1 MTKVAIEDAGLVEQ
15 IRQYLGANGVEIPEN
30 VPIAVQL
37 PGSAKAPQRCM
48 SGSGLMTSGGRF
60 FPGYDAKLKAAL
72 YAIVRGKPEGI
83 PVELQEN
90 GPMYRP
96 VDEWTPD
103 MAREALAELNWPEPI
118 AETATQRKSREKK
131 AEKERLAAEAAERGE
146 SPDGDDNGEST
157 GASTKAGRK
166 RAAAKAREAEAEAE
180 RAKEDDLAEV

>member
-72 YAIVRGKPEGI
+72 YAIVRGKPEAI
-83 PVELQEN
+83 PEELKEH
-90 GPMYRP
+90 GPRYIP

-103 MAREALAELNWPEPI
+103 MARESLAELGWPEPI

-146 SPDGDDNGEST
+146 DVESDDGDGST

-166 RAAAKAREAEAEAE
+166 RAAAKAQREAEAAEA
-180 RAKEDDLAEV
+180 AALEDANA